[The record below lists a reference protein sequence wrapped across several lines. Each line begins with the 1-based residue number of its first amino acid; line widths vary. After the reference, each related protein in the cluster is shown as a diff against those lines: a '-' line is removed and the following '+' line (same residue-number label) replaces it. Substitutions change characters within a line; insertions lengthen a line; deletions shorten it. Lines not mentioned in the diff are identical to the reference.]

1 MMKKLLLLC
10 LFVLAALLSQAQSTY
25 YWVKGAGA
33 WEDINH
39 WSSTSGGTPNK
50 AIVPGPDDD
59 VYFDANSGLVNGTIV
74 TLPAGSHAYCRNMS
88 WVGVTG
94 NATFRS
100 TSSASKYTIYISGS
114 AELAS
119 SVAYGMVSIM
129 FNGPTPATFKING
142 AARVNA
148 AGWYNPF
155 TVDKP
160 GSSLKI
166 LGDIPGS
173 FAAQNVFLTNGKLDL
188 SGGIH
193 TFGSFT
199 STNNNVREVDITNA
213 TLIMSTVSPPSTWD
227 LRGTNYTLY
236 ATGSYIQATNFGSD
250 AGNYPKVDITGAGN
264 GMAISGTTLGTLTF
278 TNTSSAPGMVRIGMN
293 NTIDQLEF
301 KSHGNIRAGG
311 NQIARLLMAPG
322 KQLLVWG
329 SSTITALLRM
339 NSQDCAGLSEILG
352 ADALATF
359 NFGAGATTDL
369 RNVYAKAMTFGG
381 SIVLPVSFQ
390 GLDGGGNTGMDIQPL
405 SGGTTMYW
413 VGGAGDW
420 NDQNHWS
427 ATSGGTGGYCVPLSA
442 DNVIFDANSG
452 FAPGNNTVSTTT
464 NTWCHNMTWT
474 NLSTPVTFTTA
485 AGYTAEVWGSLSL
498 DPNVTMTAT
507 LTMKGAEDV
516 TLTTNGFSQG
526 RLILTITKPVGA
538 VTLTDNFTNPQVSI
552 LLTNGQ
558 LYMAGRKLDIYEFKS
573 NTNNART
580 IDITNATITTSYNWE
595 LTGTGRTWVNNGAG
609 SFITSNDYFLVSG
622 LTYPKVYCTG
632 DLDHFNISGST
643 VDELVFTSPNP
654 LSKANIGANN
664 IIGTLE
670 FKGAGDIRGGG
681 NQIARLLMAPSSI
694 NKFAGN
700 NTIKE
705 RIRLNSATCSGLGEM
720 RGPGTLNFSPGVTF
734 DLANVYIQNM
744 TATGSGIPV
753 PVTGVDAGGNT
764 GFSITAT
771 AGGNRYW
778 VGGSGDWNDPSHW
791 SASSGGAGG
800 ACVPTAIDNVFFDAN
815 SFTNGSSTVSV
826 ATGNAYCR
834 NMDWTGA
841 GFNPVFN
848 HTTSFSMEIWGNLVM
863 NPAVTMNA
871 SPVFKGPSDVT
882 ITTNGSGK
890 GTLVI
895 SIDKP
900 IANTVRF
907 LDNFI
912 NPLGSIALKSGIVD
926 LTGLTIKLSSVSDF
940 YATGPTNIKIT
951 NATINVGEWYYVKST
966 TRTVDANGSSI
977 TATNFYTSGCVYN
990 KVNVQTSDGNKIA
1003 INGATIADLLF
1014 SNTANP
1020 SGANI
1025 AANNTI
1031 GRLEFKSSG
1040 RIVGINNTIGTLIF
1054 TPGKI
1059 YTFGANTNTTIT
1071 GDWFGSGTPCNLTEI
1086 NTAGPANATITKTT
1100 GSVNFDYIRVK
1111 GITAAGITPF
1121 NAGEHSQDQGSN
1133 VNWSFKPYNG
1143 SAPITG
1149 LGPDLTLCSDKFP
1162 YTLTT
1167 DGFFGS
1173 PMCQYKWNDG
1183 STDPTLVVTQ
1193 PGTYSVKVTFPDG
1206 CSSSGS
1212 VKITESKVVVPAITG
1227 NLNVCEQATT
1237 LLANTTPGGI
1247 WSSNATTVATIDATG
1262 LVTGI
1267 KAGTADMM
1275 YEVTNADGCKA
1286 SQTATVTV
1294 NALPVV
1300 SPIAGTTSV
1309 CVGVTTAL
1317 NNITPG
1323 GVWSSSNTAIATVNA
1338 SGVVTGVT
1346 AGTADIIYEVTNANG
1361 CKAQQKATVTVKALP
1376 VVSPITGTTNV
1387 CVGSTTTLN
1396 NATAGGAWSSSN
1408 TAVATVDAN
1417 GLVMGVAVGSANI
1430 IYEVTNADGCKAQQ
1444 IATVTVNALPV
1455 VSPITGTTSVCVGAT
1470 TTLSSTTT
1478 GGVWGSSNTTVATI
1492 DASGLVT
1499 GISAGTVTI
1508 TYEVT
1513 NASGCKA
1520 QQTTTVTVNALPVVN
1535 PITGT
1540 TSVCVGVTTALNSTT
1555 PGGVWSS
1562 SNTAVATIDANGLVT
1577 GISAGT
1583 STITYEVTNANG
1595 CKSKQTATITVN
1607 ALPVLSPIT
1616 GTNNVCIGLTT
1627 NLANTTPGGIW
1638 SSSNI
1643 AVATVDASGL
1653 VTGVS
1658 AGTSTITYEVTNA
1671 NGCKAQQTTTV
1682 TVNALPVVSP
1692 ITGTNSVCVG
1702 VTTTLNNTTP
1712 GGVWS
1717 SSNPAVATVDAN
1729 GLVAGVSAGA
1739 ATITYEVTNA
1749 SGCKTQQT
1757 TTVTVNALPVV
1768 SPITG
1773 TTSVC
1778 IGFTTSLNNTTPGG
1792 IWSSGNTAVATID
1805 ANGLVTGVSAGT
1817 STITYEVTNANGCK
1831 VQQTATITVGAL
1843 PVVSPISGTNNV
1855 CIGFT
1860 TNLANTTPGG
1870 IWSSSNTAVATIDA
1884 SGLVTG
1890 ISAGTTTITY
1900 EVTNANGCKAQQTT
1914 TVTVNALPVVS
1925 PITGTNSVCIGF
1937 TTALNNTTPGGVWS
1951 SSNTAVATIDASGLV
1966 TGISAG
1972 TSTITYEVT
1981 NANGCKAQQTTT
1993 VTVNA
1998 LPVVSPIT
2006 GTTSVCI
2013 GFTTSLN
2020 NTTPGGIWSSS
2031 NTAVA
2036 TIDASGLVTGISAGT
2051 ATITYEV
2058 TNANGCK
2065 AQQTTTVTVNAL
2077 PVVSP
2082 ITGTNSVCIGFT
2094 TNLANTT
2101 LSGIWSSSNTAVA
2114 TIDANGLVTGIS
2126 AGTATIIYEVTNANG
2141 CKAQQTTT
2149 VTVNALPV
2157 VSPITGTTSV
2167 CVGVTTILNNTTP
2180 GGIWSSSNT
2189 TVATID
2195 ASGLVTG
2202 VSAGTATIT
2211 YEITNANG
2219 CKAQQTATVTV
2230 NALPVV
2236 SPITGT
2242 ASVCVGVTT
2251 ALNNTIPGGIWSSSN
2266 TAVATI
2272 DASGLVTGISAGTT
2286 TITYEVTNA
2295 NGCKAQQTTTVTV
2308 NALPVVSPITGTNSV
2323 CIGFT
2328 TALNNTTPGGV
2339 WSSSNT
2345 AVATIDASGL
2355 VTGISAGTSTITYE
2369 VTNAN
2374 GCKAQQTTTVTV
2386 NALPVVSPIT
2396 GTTSVCIGFTTSL
2409 NNTTPG
2415 GIWSSGNTAVATID
2429 ANGLVTGVSAGTSTI
2444 TYEVTNANGCKV
2456 QQTATIT
2463 VGALPVVSPITGTN
2477 NVCIGF
2483 TTNLANTT
2491 PGGIWSSSNTAVATI
2506 DASGLVTG
2514 ISAGTAT
2521 ITYEVNNANGCKAQ
2535 QTTTVT
2541 VNALPVVSPIT
2552 GTNNVCIGFTTNL
2565 ANTTPGG
2572 IWSSSNTAVATIDAN
2587 GLVTGVSA
2595 GTATITYEVTNAN
2608 GCKAQQTTTV
2618 TVNALP
2624 VVSPIT
2630 GTTSVCVGVT
2640 TALSTTTPGGIW
2652 SSSNTAVATIDAN
2665 GLVTGVSAGTATIT
2679 YEVTNANGCK
2689 AQQTTTVTVNALPVV
2704 SPINGTTSVCVGVTT
2719 ALSTTTPGGIWS
2731 SSNTAV
2737 ATIDANGLV
2746 TGVSTGT
2753 ATITYEVTNA
2763 SGCKAQ
2769 QTTTV
2774 TVNALPVVSP
2784 ITGTTS
2790 VCVGVTT
2797 TLNNTMPGGVWSSS
2811 NTAVATIDASGVV
2824 TGVSAGT
2831 ATITYE
2837 VTNASNCKSQQTVTI
2852 TVYALPVV
2860 SPIIGTTSLCTGT
2873 TTALSNATPGGVWS
2887 SSNTAV
2893 ATVDANGLVTG
2904 VLAGTATITYEVTNA
2919 NGCKTQQTAVVTIK
2933 ALPVVSPIT
2942 GTTTVCIG
2950 GTTTLSNNT
2959 PGGTWSSNNPNLAS
2973 IGPDGTV
2980 NGVVA
2985 GTVTITYQLTTA
2997 GCFNSTSITMTVA
3010 DCTNTAP
3017 PVAQNDVAETY
3028 AETPV
3033 DINVLN
3039 NDSQQ
3044 NGTINP
3050 ASVQIV
3056 RQPAHGS
3063 VTVKPDGTVTY
3074 TPAAGYNGTD
3084 NFVYTVKNMAGME
3097 SNQATVQITILEAP
3111 VAVDDD
3117 ATTSSDKPVSIPVLA
3132 NDRGKIDPSTVIV
3145 TLQPKQGSVTVNAD
3159 GTITYTPARK
3169 YAGKD
3174 NFRYQFKD
3182 KNGKVSNEATVNI
3195 DVEAEELYIPNA
3207 ITPNNDGK
3215 NDRFLIPGI
3224 SKYPGTTLTIFN
3236 RWGNEVYY
3244 SPNYDNRWDGTGL
3257 SGGTYYYILKLNT
3270 GQDTKVYKGWIQ
3282 LLR

>member
-1 MMKKLLLLC
+1 MMKKLLLSC

-25 YWVKGAGA
+25 YWVKGSGA

-50 AIVPGPDDD
+50 SIIPGPDDD
-59 VYFDANSGLVNGTIV
+59 IYFDANSGLVNGTVV
-74 TLPAGSHAYCRNMS
+74 TLPVGSHAYCRNMS

-94 NATFRS
+94 NATFRTTS
-100 TSSASKYTIYISGS
+100 TASKYTLYISGS
-114 AELAS
+114 VELAS
-119 SVAYGMVSIM
+119 SVAYGMMSIV
-129 FNGPTPATFKING
+129 FNGPTPATFKANG

-148 AGWYNPF
+148 AGWYNPL

-173 FAAQNVFLTNGKLDL
+173 FALRNLYLTNGKLDL
-188 SGGIH
+188 SGGTH
-193 TFGSFT
+193 TFGSFI
-199 STNNNVREVDITNA
+199 SNNNNVREVDITNA
-213 TLIMSTVSPPSTWD
+213 TMILSTVSQPSTWD
-227 LRGTNYTLY
+227 LEGTNYTLY
-236 ATGSYIQATNFGSD
+236 ATGSYIQTVNFGSNG
-250 AGNYPKVDITGAGN
+250 GNYPKVDITGTDN
-264 GMAISGTTLGTLTF
+264 GMVINGTTFSTLTF
-278 TNTSSAPGMVRIGMN
+278 TSTASTPGMVRIGMN
-293 NTIDQLEF
+293 NIIDQLEF

-329 SSTITALLRM
+329 ASTITALLRM
-339 NSQDCAGLSEILG
+339 NAQDCAGLSELLG
-352 ADALATF
+352 ADSQAAL

-369 RNVYAKAMTFGG
+369 RNVYAKDVTFGG

-452 FAPGNNTVSTTT
+452 FAAGNNTVSTTT

-474 NLSTPVTFTTA
+474 NLSTPVTFTTS

-516 TLTTNGFSQG
+516 TLTTNGSSQG
-526 RLILTITKPVGA
+526 KLTLTITKPVGS
-538 VTLTDNFTNPQVSI
+538 VTLTDNFTNPQASI
-552 LLTNGQ
+552 VLNSGK
-558 LYMAGRKLDIYEFKS
+558 LYMASRKLDIYQFKS

-622 LTYPKVYCTG
+622 LTYPKVYCTS
-632 DLDHFNISGST
+632 DLDHFNISGAT
-643 VDELVFTSPNP
+643 IDELIFTNPNP
-654 LSKANIGANN
+654 LSKADISGNN

-681 NQIARLLMAPSSI
+681 NQIARLLMSPSSI

-744 TATGSGIPV
+744 TATGSGIPI

-778 VGGSGDWNDPSHW
+778 IGGSGDWNDPSHW
-791 SASSGGAGG
+791 SASSGGPGG

-826 ATGNAYCR
+826 AAGNAYCR

-841 GFNPVFN
+841 GFNPEFN

-863 NPAVTMNA
+863 NPVVTMNA

-890 GTLVI
+890 GSLVI

-900 IANTVRF
+900 ATNTVRF

-912 NPLGSIALKSGIVD
+912 NPAGGTISPKSGIVD
-926 LTGLTIKLSSVSDF
+926 LTGLTIKLSSISD
-940 YATGPTNIKIT
+940 YYSTGPTTIKIT
-951 NATINVGEWYYVKST
+951 NATINVTEWYYAKST
-966 TRTVDANGSSI
+966 SRTLEASGSSI
-977 TATNFYTSGCVYN
+977 TAISFYTSGSVYN
-990 KVNVQTSDGNKIA
+990 KVDVQTSDGNKIA
-1003 INGATIADLLF
+1003 ISGATITDLLF
-1014 SNTANP
+1014 SNTTNP
-1020 SGANI
+1020 SGAFIN
-1025 AANNTI
+1025 ANNTI

-1040 RIVGINNTIGTLIF
+1040 RITGINNTIGTLIF

-1059 YTFGANTNTTIT
+1059 YTFTANTNTTIT
-1071 GDWFGSGTPCNLTEI
+1071 GDWFGNGTPCRLTEI
-1086 NTAGPANATITKTT
+1086 NTGGPGNATVTKTT
-1100 GSVNFDYIRVK
+1100 GTVNFDYVRVK

-1121 NAGEHSQDQGSN
+1121 KAGEHSLDQGSN
-1133 VNWSFKPYNG
+1133 VNWSFKPYNS

-1149 LGPDLTLCSDKFP
+1149 LGPDLILCSDKFP

-1183 STDPTLVVTQ
+1183 STDPTLVVTKG
-1193 PGTYSVKVTFPDG
+1193 GTYSVSVTFPDG
-1206 CSSSGS
+1206 CSSSGTI
-1212 VKITESKVVVPAITG
+1212 KITESKVVVPAITG
-1227 NLNVCEQATT
+1227 NLNVCEQVTT

-1247 WSSNATTVATIDATG
+1247 WSSNATTVASIDATG

-1317 NNITPG
+1317 NSTTTG
-1323 GVWSSSNTAIATVNA
+1323 GVWSSNNNAIATVNA
-1338 SGVVTGVT
+1338 SGVVTGVA

-1396 NATAGGAWSSSN
+1396 NATTGGTWSSSN

-1430 IYEVTNADGCKAQQ
+1430 KYEVTNADGCKAQQ

-1455 VSPITGTTSVCVGAT
+1455 VSPITGTTSVCVGVT
-1470 TTLSSTTT
+1470 TTLNSTTT
-1478 GGVWGSSNTTVATI
+1478 GGIWG
-1492 DASGLVT
+1492 
-1499 GISAGTVTI
+1499 
-1508 TYEVT
+1508 
-1513 NASGCKA
+1513 
-1520 QQTTTVTVNALPVVN
+1520 
-1535 PITGT
+1535 
-1540 TSVCVGVTTALNSTT
+1540 
-1555 PGGVWSS
+1555 S

-1577 GISAGT
+1577 GVSAGT
-1583 STITYEVTNANG
+1583 ATITYEVTNANG
-1595 CKSKQTATITVN
+1595 CKSKQAATI
-1607 ALPVLSPIT
+1607 
-1616 GTNNVCIGLTT
+1616 
-1627 NLANTTPGGIW
+1627 
-1638 SSSNI
+1638 
-1643 AVATVDASGL
+1643 
-1653 VTGVS
+1653 
-1658 AGTSTITYEVTNA
+1658 
-1671 NGCKAQQTTTV
+1671 

-1692 ITGTNSVCVG
+1692 ITGTTSVCVG

-1717 SSNPAVATVDAN
+1717 CSNAAVATIDAN
-1729 GLVAGVSAGA
+1729 GLVTGVSAGT

-1749 SGCKTQQT
+1749 NGCKSKQT

-1773 TTSVC
+1773 TTNVC
-1778 IGFTTSLNNTTPGG
+1778 TSFTTTLSNTTPGG
-1792 IWSSGNTAVATID
+1792 IWSSSNTAVATID

-1831 VQQTATITVGAL
+1831 VQQT
-1843 PVVSPISGTNNV
+1843 
-1855 CIGFT
+1855 
-1860 TNLANTTPGG
+1860 
-1870 IWSSSNTAVATIDA
+1870 
-1884 SGLVTG
+1884 
-1890 ISAGTTTITY
+1890 
-1900 EVTNANGCKAQQTT
+1900 T

-1925 PITGTNSVCIGF
+1925 PITGTNSVC
-1937 TTALNNTTPGGVWS
+1937 
-1951 SSNTAVATIDASGLV
+1951 
-1966 TGISAG
+1966 
-1972 TSTITYEVT
+1972 
-1981 NANGCKAQQTTT
+1981 
-1993 VTVNA
+1993 
-1998 LPVVSPIT
+1998 
-2006 GTTSVCI
+2006 
-2013 GFTTSLN
+2013 
-2020 NTTPGGIWSSS
+2020 
-2031 NTAVA
+2031 
-2036 TIDASGLVTGISAGT
+2036 
-2051 ATITYEV
+2051 
-2058 TNANGCK
+2058 
-2065 AQQTTTVTVNAL
+2065 
-2077 PVVSP
+2077 
-2082 ITGTNSVCIGFT
+2082 
-2094 TNLANTT
+2094 
-2101 LSGIWSSSNTAVA
+2101 
-2114 TIDANGLVTGIS
+2114 
-2126 AGTATIIYEVTNANG
+2126 
-2141 CKAQQTTT
+2141 
-2149 VTVNALPV
+2149 
-2157 VSPITGTTSV
+2157 
-2167 CVGVTTILNNTTP
+2167 VGVTITLN
-2180 GGIWSSSNT
+2180 S
-2189 TVATID
+2189 
-2195 ASGLVTG
+2195 
-2202 VSAGTATIT
+2202 
-2211 YEITNANG
+2211 
-2219 CKAQQTATVTV
+2219 
-2230 NALPVV
+2230 
-2236 SPITGT
+2236 
-2242 ASVCVGVTT
+2242 
-2251 ALNNTIPGGIWSSSN
+2251 
-2266 TAVATI
+2266 
-2272 DASGLVTGISAGTT
+2272 
-2286 TITYEVTNA
+2286 
-2295 NGCKAQQTTTVTV
+2295 
-2308 NALPVVSPITGTNSV
+2308 
-2323 CIGFT
+2323 
-2328 TALNNTTPGGV
+2328 
-2339 WSSSNT
+2339 
-2345 AVATIDASGL
+2345 
-2355 VTGISAGTSTITYE
+2355 
-2369 VTNAN
+2369 
-2374 GCKAQQTTTVTV
+2374 
-2386 NALPVVSPIT
+2386 
-2396 GTTSVCIGFTTSL
+2396 
-2409 NNTTPG
+2409 
-2415 GIWSSGNTAVATID
+2415 
-2429 ANGLVTGVSAGTSTI
+2429 
-2444 TYEVTNANGCKV
+2444 
-2456 QQTATIT
+2456 
-2463 VGALPVVSPITGTN
+2463 
-2477 NVCIGF
+2477 
-2483 TTNLANTT
+2483 
-2491 PGGIWSSSNTAVATI
+2491 
-2506 DASGLVTG
+2506 
-2514 ISAGTAT
+2514 
-2521 ITYEVNNANGCKAQ
+2521 
-2535 QTTTVT
+2535 
-2541 VNALPVVSPIT
+2541 
-2552 GTNNVCIGFTTNL
+2552 
-2565 ANTTPGG
+2565 TTPGG

-2608 GCKAQQTTTV
+2608 GCKSKQAATI

-2640 TALSTTTPGGIW
+2640 TTLNSTTPGGVW
-2652 SSSNTAVATIDAN
+2652 SSSNTAVATIDAT
-2665 GLVTGVSAGTATIT
+2665 GVVTCVSAGTATIT

-2704 SPINGTTSVCVGVTT
+2704 TPITGANSVCVEVTTSLNSTTPGGVWSSSNTAVATIDASGVVTGISAGTSIITYEVTNANGCKSKQTATITVNALPVVSPITGTNSVCVGVTT
-2719 ALSTTTPGGIWS
+2719 TLNSTTPGGIWGSSNTAVATIDASGQVTGVSAGTSTITYEVTNANGCKSKQTTTVTVNALPVVSPITGTTNVCTSFTTTLSNTTPGGIWS

-2746 TGVSTGT
+2746 TGVSAGT
-2753 ATITYEVTNA
+2753 STITYEVTNA
-2763 SGCKAQ
+2763 NGCKTQ

-2797 TLNNTMPGGVWSSS
+2797 ALNSTTPGGVWSSS
-2811 NTAVATIDASGVV
+2811 NTAVATIDASGLVTGVSAGTSTITYEVTNASGCKSQQTATVTVNALPVVSPITGTNNVCIGLTTNLTNTTPGGIWSSSNTAVATIDASGVV
-2824 TGVSAGT
+2824 TGISAGTSTITYEVTNANGCKAQQTTIVTVNALPVVSPITGATSVCVGVTTSLNSTTPGGIWSSSNTAVATIDANGLVTGVSAGTSTITYEVTNANGCKTQQTTIVAVNALPVVSPITGTTNVCTGFTTSLNNTTPGGVWSSSNTAVATIDANGLVTGVSAGTTTITYEVTNANGCKAQQSLAITVYALPVVSPITGTTNVCAGSSTTLSNTTAGGIWSSSNTAVATIDASGLVTGISAGT

-2860 SPIIGTTSLCTGT
+2860 SPITGTTSLCNGT
-2873 TTALSNATPGGVWS
+2873 TTALSNATPGGLWS

-2893 ATVDANGLVTG
+2893 ATIDANGLVTG
-2904 VLAGTATITYEVTNA
+2904 VSAGTATIVYEVTNA
-2919 NGCKTQQTAVVTIK
+2919 NGCKTQQTAIVTVK

-2942 GTTTVCIG
+2942 GATTVCLG

-2973 IGPDGTV
+2973 IGSDGTV

-2985 GTVTITYQLTTA
+2985 GTVIITYQLTAA
-2997 GCFNSTSITMTVA
+2997 GCFNSTSITLTVS

-3028 AETPV
+3028 ADTPV

-3063 VTVKPDGTVTY
+3063 VTIKLDGTVTY

-3097 SNQATVQITILEAP
+3097 SNQATVQITILEGP

-3132 NDRGKIDPSTVIV
+3132 NDRGKIDPSTVVV

-3195 DVEAEELYIPNA
+3195 EVEAEELYIPNA

-3215 NDRFLIPGI
+3215 NDRFVIPGI

-3270 GQDTKVYKGWIQ
+3270 GQDSKVYKGWIQ